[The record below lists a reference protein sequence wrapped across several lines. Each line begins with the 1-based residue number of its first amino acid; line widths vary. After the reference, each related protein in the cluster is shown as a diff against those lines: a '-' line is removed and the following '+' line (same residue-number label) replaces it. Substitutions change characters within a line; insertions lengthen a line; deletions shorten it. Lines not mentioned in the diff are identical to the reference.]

1 MFDDE
6 DEIPTLI
13 EHEVP
18 PALDDTSALANKR
31 VPLTIICGFLG
42 AGKSTLLKRI
52 LTEKHGYRIAV
63 IMNEF
68 GDTADIEAKAI
79 NVSSPDDPAAQ
90 SEEFL
95 ELANGCLCCSIKDAG
110 LAAIEK
116 LMERKGAFDHIL
128 LETTGLAD
136 PGPIASM
143 IWHNE
148 EYALG
153 LGKDIALDGVICV
166 VDAVFGK
173 QQMEEDSSSDDSELG
188 ESLRQIAGS
197 DIILLNKVD
206 LVSPETL
213 ATTEDLITKVN
224 PGAPV
229 YRTVRGQIDLGKLM
243 GIRAYGSAPVIA
255 EEDEDVF
262 PSDAPQ
268 TKSNGPITHTGSVAH
283 SGGADAHEHGHG
295 HEHEHGPNCNHDH
308 DHDPNTP
315 HAHAH
320 PHSTHYEVRGI
331 SSLRVNVP
339 PLTPEALHD
348 LDEWVREVLWEGR
361 LPESSKDPL
370 PESTSQGRL
379 PGEGAASTGSA
390 VADPSLPAAQKE
402 GAPPASEV
410 STASRPGSVPDAATT
425 TPSKKDP
432 LLVLRCK
439 GLFVTTTGERYVL
452 QGVRNMYDL
461 FKAEED
467 APSKDDVFKKDDD
480 VPKKDDDVSKKDDDL
495 NGVPKEGKLVLIG
508 KGLGEDVR
516 RSLERLFWGGKDTK
530 ARSK

>member
-1 MFDDE
+1 
-6 DEIPTLI
+6 I

-68 GDTADIEAKAI
+68 GDTAVTKAI

-255 EEDEDVF
+255 EEENEDV
-262 PSDAPQ
+262 
-268 TKSNGPITHTGSVAH
+268 
-283 SGGADAHEHGHG
+283 
-295 HEHEHGPNCNHDH
+295 H
-308 DHDPNTP
+308 DHDPDSNTP

-320 PHSTHYEVRGI
+320 AHSTHYEVRGI

-361 LPESSKDPL
+361 LPESSHC
-370 PESTSQGRL
+370 R
-379 PGEGAASTGSA
+379 
-390 VADPSLPAAQKE
+390 
-402 GAPPASEV
+402 
-410 STASRPGSVPDAATT
+410 SRRSRG
-425 TPSKKDP
+425 DP

-467 APSKDDVFKKDDD
+467 AAA
-480 VPKKDDDVSKKDDDL
+480 
-495 NGVPKEGKLVLIG
+495 GVPKEGKLVLIG

-516 RSLERLFWGGKDTK
+516 RSLERLFWGGKDAK
-530 ARSK
+530 GSS